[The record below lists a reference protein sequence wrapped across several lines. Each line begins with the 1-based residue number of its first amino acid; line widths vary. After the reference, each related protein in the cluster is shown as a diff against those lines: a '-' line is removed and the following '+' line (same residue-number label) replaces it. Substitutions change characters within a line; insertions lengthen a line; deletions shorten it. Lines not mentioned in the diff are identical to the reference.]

1 MLTHRMLMLL
11 ALGFSTAPTQAADKF
26 TLRDDPSSGET
37 WQVIVEVTGKGDF
50 EFQPPDEKQK
60 PVTHPVELAASF
72 RFLER
77 RLPPAGRDEAAF
89 RGLRHFEEAR
99 SQIQVGGQSSAPNL
113 REERS
118 QIVARATRAG
128 IVSYSPAGP
137 LTSMEVEL
145 LPFPGDPLV
154 LAALLP
160 DREVS
165 VGETWTP
172 DAWAGPAMAGTE
184 VSLNQKTTCR
194 LDSVRDGQA
203 TVSFTAQ
210 IDGATKGATSKT
222 TLEGTLTFDVNA
234 DAVVA
239 AKVTQTE
246 KRSIGPL
253 SPGMELTLT
262 AVVERARAAS
272 DEELSD
278 AAVKAI
284 PLEPEASD
292 LWIEYTAPFGVG
304 LAGERGWRVFH
315 QTDKLL
321 ILRLLDHGGLIA
333 QCNLAPAP
341 TVPAGQRTPG
351 RLLEDAVRKSLG
363 EQFTE
368 IVDTEELDMGGDAS
382 VYRVTVSGKTKDAK
396 RLWRYYL
403 VTAPDGRQAELVF
416 TLEPDHLARL
426 ADRDLELVSS
436 LQFLSRPEPT
446 PAGSEK

>member
-1 MLTHRMLMLL
+1 MLTCRMLMLL
-11 ALGFSTAPTQAADKF
+11 ALGLSTTPLQAADKF
-26 TLRDDPSSGET
+26 TLRDDPSSSET
-37 WQVIVEVTGKGDF
+37 WQVTVEVTGKGDF
-50 EFQPPDEKQK
+50 EFQPPDEKEK

-72 RFLER
+72 RILER

-89 RGLRHFEEAR
+89 RALRHFGQAQ
-99 SQIQVGGQSSAPNL
+99 SKIQVGGQSSAPSL
-113 REERS
+113 RQERT
-118 QIVARATRAG
+118 QIVARATRSG

-145 LPFPGDPLV
+145 LPFPGDPLI

-160 DREVS
+160 DRDVS

-172 DAWAGPAMAGTE
+172 DAWVGPAIAGTE
-184 VSLNQKTTCR
+184 VALNQKTTCR
-194 LDSVRDGQA
+194 LDRVRDGQA
-203 TVSFTAQ
+203 AVSFTAQ
-210 IDGATKGATSKT
+210 IDGATKGASSKT
-222 TLEGTLTFDVNA
+222 ALEGALTFDLKA
-234 DAVVA
+234 EAVVA

-262 AVVERARAAS
+262 SVVKRSQSTS
-272 DEELSD
+272 DVLSD
-278 AAVKAI
+278 ADAKQI

-292 LWIEYTAPFGVG
+292 LWIEHTAPFGVG

-368 IVDTEELDMGGDAS
+368 IVNTEELDLGGDAS
-382 VYRVTVSGKTKDAK
+382 VYRVTVSGKAKDAK

-403 VTAPDGRQAELVF
+403 VSAPDGRQAELVF
-416 TLEPDHLARL
+416 TMEPDHVARL
-426 ADRDLELVSS
+426 ADRDLDLVSS
-436 LQFLSRPEPT
+436 LQFLSRSEPT
-446 PAGSEK
+446 PAAPVK